1 MRFTIRGVHPVEE
14 ATDPCHL
21 IEAELSD
28 GENFDWGKVTQEDAT
43 QPRDNWQVPYDE
55 QPLDEDERRWAF
67 FFHYLDL
74 SKPLMTPSGPIQ
86 LPSPTPMPAHL
97 KNIEY
102 MEP

>member
-1 MRFTIRGVHPVEE
+1 MRFTIRGVHHVEAAPE
-14 ATDPCHL
+14 PCHL

-28 GENFDWGKVTQEDAT
+28 ADDFDWGKVTQEDAT
-43 QPRDNWQVPYDE
+43 QARDNWQVPYDE
-55 QPLDEDERRWAF
+55 QPLDEEKRRWAF

-74 SKPLMTPSGPIQ
+74 SKPLITTAGPIQ
-86 LPSPTPMPAHL
+86 LPAPTPMPAHL